1 MLLRLHRQ
9 AEHAAWLDR
18 RASAAAAAAAAAV
31 ALEDDEHSDRHH
43 DDDEV
48 SLHGASSVNDDEH
61 ESCCSDTSCSSCPSS
76 EGEATDEEAE
86 DLLVKRL
93 VHSAFERRKRKASIA
108 APPEAFSS
116 SGPPSDGPA
125 AVPRLPSSPPR
136 SSKRQRV
143 AAPAPQAEG
152 EGLLAAHEALLAPP
166 HSAVPCPRAV
176 ANDAIK
182 SYHRKHRESARG
194 MSFSLSAPNLK
205 ADRVFIHQQAP
216 AASARN
222 FAATTAPQVSP
233 QDHLRAMHERAGL
246 PLVTVPALS
255 RPDLF
260 VAGSQQDYDTTVVQ
274 AVRSG
279 DLERIRELA
288 EKEGRDLQCCNKFG
302 ESIVHTVARHGAV
315 RVLELLV
322 ELGVSVRV
330 CCDSGRTP
338 LSDACWTQAPP
349 KMGMVDLLL
358 DACPDLLYVTD
369 KRGLPPLAYVP
380 REHWEAWRTYLDG
393 RGLARLSPKQPPHR
407 VDP

>member
-166 HSAVPCPRAV
+166 SAVPCPRAV

-216 AASARN
+216 AASTRN